1 MDFVN
6 FLACNVL
13 ESADAN
19 EKLLEV
25 IKIARTCVQIMQVVV
40 PAAVII
46 WGSFDFLKSVI
57 AGNEKEIREKR
68 KPFIQRV
75 VSGIILF
82 FIPMI
87 VGWVIGAVS
96 GPDWKQCWNSAA
108 TIIVNNLH

>member
-1 MDFVN
+1 MNFVN
-6 FLACNVL
+6 FLACDVL

-19 EKLLEV
+19 NKLLEV

-46 WGSFDFLKSVI
+46 WGSLDFFKSVI
-57 AGNEKEIREKR
+57 AGNEKEIQEKR

-82 FIPMI
+82 LIPWF

-96 GPDWKQCWNSAA
+96 GPEWKQCWNDAKTYQSQS
-108 TIIVNNLH
+108 N